1 MRNGDISFW
10 QCQLGAA
17 PRRPPLSGTDR
28 VDVCIV
34 GGGYTGLWTA
44 YYLARAEPGLRVAVI
59 EARSCGFGASGRNGG
74 WLTAALPGLAA
85 RYARDRG
92 RTAALAM
99 QRHMIGAVD
108 EVIRMSA
115 AEGIDADIEKAGEL
129 SVAVNAAQAAR
140 LEELHRE
147 EAEWGVDG
155 AVMHSAAE
163 TESIVRVEGARA
175 SRWRP
180 HCARLHPAKLVRGLA
195 GVAEGAGVTVYE
207 DSPVRELDGRMV
219 RTDRGEVRADV
230 VVRATEGFTA
240 RLPGLRRTWLPMN
253 SCMIVTEPLPDS
265 VWASIGWQRPVTL
278 GDQAHAYMYAQRT
291 VDGRIALGG
300 RGVPY
305 RYASRTD
312 LEGHVQ
318 PRAVREL
325 AVVLHRYFP
334 AAANVRIDHAWAGV
348 LGVPRDWC
356 AVVGLDPGSG
366 TAWAGGYTGH
376 GVASANLAGRTLRDL
391 ILRRETELTALPWVG
406 RTARAWEPEPL
417 RWLGVRALY
426 AAYRTADRI
435 ERRGGP
441 TSALANVADRVSG
454 RS

>member
-1 MRNGDISFW
+1 MRNGDVSFW
-10 QCQLGAA
+10 QYQLGPA
-17 PRRPPLSGTDR
+17 PRRPSLNGTDS

-44 YYLARAEPGLRVAVI
+44 YYLAKAEPGLRVAVV
-59 EARSCGFGASGRNGG
+59 EARFCGFGASGRNGG
-74 WLTAALPGLAA
+74 WLTAALPGSAA
-85 RYARDRG
+85 RYAKDRDRP
-92 RTAALAM
+92 AALAM

-108 EVIRMSA
+108 EVIRVSA
-115 AEGIDADIEKAGEL
+115 SEEIDADIDRAGQL

-140 LEELHRE
+140 LEELHGQER
-147 EAEWGVDG
+147 EWGVTD
-155 AVMHSAAE
+155 AVMRSAAE
-163 TESIVRVEGARA
+163 TDGIVRVAGVRA
-175 SRWRP
+175 SRWWP

-195 GVAEGAGVTVYE
+195 DAVERAGVTVYE
-207 DSPVRELDGRMV
+207 ASPVREMDGRTV
-219 RTDRGEVRADV
+219 RTDRGQVRADV

-240 RLPGLRRTWLPMN
+240 RLPRLRRTWLPMN
-253 SCMIVTEPLPDS
+253 SSMIVTEPLPGA
-265 VWASIGWQRPVTL
+265 VWASIGWHRPVAL

-291 VDGRIALGG
+291 ADGRIALGG

-305 RYASRTD
+305 RYGSHTD
-312 LEGHVQ
+312 LDGRVQ

-325 AVVLHRYFP
+325 TAVLHRYFP
-334 AAANVRIDHAWAGV
+334 ATANARIDHAWAGV

-356 AVVGLDPGSG
+356 AVVGIDPDRG

-391 ILRRETELTALPWVG
+391 ILGRDTELTGLPWVG

-426 AAYRTADRI
+426 AVYRTADRI
-435 ERRGGP
+435 ERRGGG
-441 TSALANVADRVSG
+441 TSVLAKVADQVSG